1 MSTYRFETDHIDC
14 FGDPRHTVFDLETR
28 DQEAAEYEAEYCLNM
43 FPNRH
48 YDQVGRLY
56 RNGVLVKEMT
66 WTAVPW

>member
-1 MSTYRFETDHIDC
+1 MSAYRFEVDGHDVYNQ
-14 FGDPRHTVFDLETR
+14 PKHTKFDLEAI

-48 YDQVGRLY
+48 SDQVGRLY
-56 RNGVLVKEMT
+56 HDGVLVKELT